1 MYEWRA
7 KALSKDL
14 DDTLRMYRLTWIWA
28 CLLLL
33 FESTSSL
40 GVAHVSADSSNLL
53 QSTLVISNS
62 LISNNCLSRS
72 ENLVPVLTQGSTNR
86 QQNIVEKRRNC
97 SLGAFS
103 PLFHN
108 IFNISVIWESNSR
121 FILLKVVVR
130 LIVFLSSANLIC
142 RSVSESPLDFEITRV
157 DCISGDVLVFPT
169 SIIAKVLF
177 ALVRICSFIGTL
189 EYKHLSGGLRG
200 VDRKIVPRITVWH
213 HEACRVMPDCDR
225 EGRIFLSTPYNH
237 DRFFFF
243 LAHLSFLNVIF

>member
-1 MYEWRA
+1 M
-7 KALSKDL
+7 
-14 DDTLRMYRLTWIWA
+14 
-28 CLLLL
+28 
-33 FESTSSL
+33 
-40 GVAHVSADSSNLL
+40 
-53 QSTLVISNS
+53 
-62 LISNNCLSRS
+62 
-72 ENLVPVLTQGSTNR
+72 
-86 QQNIVEKRRNC
+86 
-97 SLGAFS
+97 
-103 PLFHN
+103 
-108 IFNISVIWESNSR
+108 
-121 FILLKVVVR
+121 
-130 LIVFLSSANLIC
+130 
-142 RSVSESPLDFEITRV
+142 DFEITRV

-243 LAHLSFLNVIF
+243 SCTPFISERNFLIAQSLTLLTSAIYCGDLTVAFNDVITFSDVNLTYDVCDSHNNQYI